1 MKKFMLSLGVGFVG
15 NNIVGTL
22 IAMLILAPLLGPM
35 FGETLRPED
44 ELHFP
49 SLLGGYFIQTLLM
62 VTGYQYFSFK
72 ANWLKQGIAWGAF
85 CGGLASLSDHLI
97 TAGWSVLPPIPMF
110 ISGILDIM
118 AAVATGIIIA
128 YFYRN
133 GKQVRDHSSASR

>member
-1 MKKFMLSLGVGFVG
+1 MKKFLLSLGLGFVG

-22 IAMLILAPLLGPM
+22 IAMLVLAPLLNPL

-44 ELHFP
+44 ELQFF
-49 SLLGGYFIQTLLM
+49 SLFAGYFIQTLLM
-62 VTGYQYFSFK
+62 VIGYQYFSFK
-72 ANWLKQGIAWGAF
+72 ASWLKKGIAWGAF
-85 CGGLASLSDHLI
+85 CGGLTSLSDHLI

-110 ISGILDIM
+110 LSGILDIM

-133 GKQVRDHSSASR
+133 GKQVRDLR